1 MTPTADDMARDL
13 AADLDYATDEVA
25 GPSTAA
31 DLAAYSLAATGGWP
45 AAIRRAVAAEAALAA
60 ERQERID
67 AEDRHCRAE
76 ARCVEGI
83 RLFAC
88 DEAERKRLEARVKE
102 LEDSMLRSLARAGKD
117 VMDGLRSIELR
128 ERLAAAEARV
138 KELEAE
144 LARRPAPPQTI
155 RVLVNGRDATE
166 DELDRIALSSLAR
179 PETPPHDMEIPP
191 EDVEARGGM
200 AYYKKGKP

>member
-1 MTPTADDMARDL
+1 MSRRMGRRMKPMTPTADDMARDL
-13 AADLDYATDEVA
+13 AADLALIDRHEKTWRIPLAWEGRTNYAYPEFARFEAHLPLVA
-25 GPSTAA
+25 RS
-31 DLAAYSLAATGGWP
+31 
-45 AAIRRAVAAEAALAA
+45 AIRRASAAT
-60 ERQERID
+60 
-67 AEDRHCRAE
+67 
-76 ARCVEGI
+76 
-83 RLFAC
+83 
-88 DEAERKRLEARVKE
+88 
-102 LEDSMLRSLARAGKD
+102 
-117 VMDGLRSIELR
+117 
-128 ERLAAAEARV
+128 ARV

-200 AYYKKGKP
+200 AYLKKGKQG